1 MDITE
6 RQLLADQLA
15 RLAYHH
21 GLTGLAKRILLEDRL
36 RQAIAHTQTHDLP
49 LALRFIDLD
58 RFKQIND
65 EHGHA
70 VGDQLLCEVA
80 RRLQATLRQHD
91 LVARLGGDEFM
102 VLLNTM
108 ASDQDAALVADKLI
122 GVLCAPMAIGG
133 RQLQV
138 GASIGVS
145 TRPESG
151 DDAAA
156 MLRAADAAMDRAKQ
170 MGRRA
175 MDRLSRR
182 TDLV

>member
-1 MDITE
+1 M
-6 RQLLADQLA
+6 
-15 RLAYHH
+15 
-21 GLTGLAKRILLEDRL
+21 
-36 RQAIAHTQTHDLP
+36 
-49 LALRFIDLD
+49 
-58 RFKQIND
+58 
-65 EHGHA
+65 
-70 VGDQLLCEVA
+70 GDQLLCEVA
-80 RRLQATLRQHD
+80 RRLQARLRQHD

-102 VLLNTM
+102 VLLATL
-108 ASDQDAALVADKLI
+108 ASDQNAALVADKLI
-122 GVLCAPMAIGG
+122 GVLSAPMTIGAH
-133 RQLQV
+133 QLQV